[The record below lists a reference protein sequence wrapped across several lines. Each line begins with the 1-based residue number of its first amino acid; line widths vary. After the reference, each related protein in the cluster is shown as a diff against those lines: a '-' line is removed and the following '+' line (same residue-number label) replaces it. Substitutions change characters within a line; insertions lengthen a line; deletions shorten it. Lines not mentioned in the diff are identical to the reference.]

1 MSLNDAQAFAFSLA
15 TTLMAAIVIFQAGD
29 GTLSVTPAV
38 RKESRFPLPPK
49 PIFGY
54 SSSAPWWWWRRD
66 RQTYLTEATTMII
79 LAILASLAAIG
90 ALCWLLF
97 TLAVFALPAF
107 VGVTVGAWAHGTGAG
122 VPGAIL
128 IGFAAT
134 LAVGQ
139 VVMMFGRPV
148 WLKLIVAIAFVAPAA
163 LAGFHAT
170 HGIVKH
176 LMPSEV
182 WQISFS
188 VVSAIAVGITALMRV
203 AGMATAPASSGQ
215 GLAQA

>member
-1 MSLNDAQAFAFSLA
+1 
-15 TTLMAAIVIFQAGD
+15 
-29 GTLSVTPAV
+29 
-38 RKESRFPLPPK
+38 
-49 PIFGY
+49 
-54 SSSAPWWWWRRD
+54 
-66 RQTYLTEATTMII
+66 MII

-107 VGVTVGAWAHGTGAG
+107 VGVTVGALAHGTGAG

-128 IGFAAT
+128 IGLVAAAAT

-139 VVMMFGRPV
+139 LVMMFGRPV
-148 WLKLIVAIAFVAPAA
+148 WLKLIVAITFVAPAA

>member
-1 MSLNDAQAFAFSLA
+1 
-15 TTLMAAIVIFQAGD
+15 
-29 GTLSVTPAV
+29 
-38 RKESRFPLPPK
+38 
-49 PIFGY
+49 
-54 SSSAPWWWWRRD
+54 
-66 RQTYLTEATTMII
+66 MII

-107 VGVTVGAWAHGTGAG
+107 VGATVGAWAYGTDAG

-128 IGFAAT
+128 IGLVAAAAT

-139 VVMMFGRPV
+139 LVMMFVRPV

-163 LAGFHAT
+163 IAGFHAT

-176 LMPSEV
+176 LMPSEA
-182 WQISFS
+182 WQMTFS
-188 VVSAIAVGITALMRV
+188 VIGAIAVGITALVRV
-203 AGMATAPASSGQ
+203 AGMATAPGPSGQ
-215 GLAQA
+215 GLARA